1 MDERSDDE
9 EKNIINRE
17 KSMNAKL
24 SLILREKMRKWIKEV
39 MMKKKYN

>member
-24 SLILREKMRKWIKEV
+24 SLILREKRRKWMKEV

>member
-24 SLILREKMRKWIKEV
+24 SLILRGKRRKWMKGV
-39 MMKKKYN
+39 MMKETS